1 MDPTAKLSVGF
12 SPISPVQTRPG
23 GVSACHEG
31 APLGAYS
38 MRTASTLFEVA
49 VSLAILAFCVT
60 GVLLAFPAGVQ
71 AQQAARFR
79 LLAAAKAEEMV
90 DAFNTIHNH
99 NTVIDAE
106 APQPWETTA
115 GRRAMA
121 HDLETRLANPQTGLL
136 PLPEAIAR
144 RLDSDAGEIGRLL
157 DDGGQLYYPQPMATT
172 GVLEV
177 GLGDVVANETQRLVV
192 GVIGHAQS
200 NAMHMFPWKAWP
212 YYVPWPSPPLHGE
225 HAHDGTVTDANQKY
239 VFGRSGIC
247 WENTNDADI
256 AVVFDAMADDGNACG
271 FKPYAYDAAPTQASL
286 LRYVATTLWYCQA
299 KGLSSAFWA
308 PGSTA
313 APLGDFTTHAAPAHD
328 QVNAMRF
335 LAHATM
341 CMTALWD
348 STQLTGAGVA
358 VPSLTIGGTPSPPM
372 TITHDLIAWYHD
384 SSLALGMRF
393 AAERPYDWGAP
404 RPLQRAQQMD
414 FPLLEYDLFPDLSRP
429 LLTGAIG
436 DTGQQANQWRAIA
449 AQPVRHLGRSYS
461 FPLAPIPSQTPSD
474 PDYTADADSIWG
486 DSANFTLA
494 KPFAPAERCRQLV
507 FWAVDWQAY
516 EDFELVPSGPI
527 DAGRYNLAAPK
538 PGWGYL
544 GRMEVLAWWDFGLHT
559 YRNPEKNLTFVRDV
573 ASYATGATVTGDL
586 IQNALLA
593 PPDRGPSMDARRVFL
608 GRFGADRNF
617 NKSLDR
623 GPVPASARM
632 RARLIARF
640 NAYDP
645 RVPNVLR

>member
-1 MDPTAKLSVGF
+1 MRILHTD
-12 SPISPVQTRPG
+12 ITRQG
-23 GVSACHEG
+23 
-31 APLGAYS
+31 
-38 MRTASTLFEVA
+38 STLFEVA
-49 VSLAILAFCVT
+49 ISLAMLAFCVT

-121 HDLETRLANPQTGLL
+121 HDLETRLANPQTGLM

-144 RLDSDAGEIGRLL
+144 RLDSDAGEIARLL
-157 DDGGQLYYPQPMATT
+157 DDGGQIYYPQPMATT
-172 GVLEV
+172 GVLEI
-177 GLGDVVANETQRLVV
+177 GLGDVVANETQRLIV

-200 NAMHMFPWKAWP
+200 NAMHIFPWKAWP

-225 HAHDGTVTDANQKY
+225 HHHDGTIPATTQTY
-239 VFGRSGIC
+239 VFGRHGIC
-247 WENTNDADI
+247 WESTNDEDMEP
-256 AVVFDAMADDGNACG
+256 VFDGVADDGEACG
-271 FKPYAYDAAPTQASL
+271 FKPYAYDAPPAQASL
-286 LRYVATTLWYCQA
+286 LRYVATTLWYCRA
-299 KGLSSAFWA
+299 KGLPPAFWS

-313 APLGDFTTHAAPAHD
+313 APLDDLSTYPVAAHD

-335 LAHATM
+335 LAHAAL

-348 STQLTGAGVA
+348 SSQLTGAGVV

-372 TITHDLIAWYHD
+372 TITHDLIGWYHD

-393 AAERPYDWGAP
+393 AAARPYDWGAP

-414 FPLLEYDLFPDLSRP
+414 FPLLEYDLFPDAARP
-429 LLTGAIG
+429 LLSGVIG
-436 DTGQQANQWRAIA
+436 DTGVSARQWRAIA
-449 AQPVRHLGRSYS
+449 AQPVRNLGRSFS
-461 FPLAPIPSQTPSD
+461 FPVAPIPSQTPGD
-474 PDYTADADSIWG
+474 PDYAADADSIWG

-516 EDFELVPSGPI
+516 EDFELVPSGAI
-527 DAGRYNLAAPK
+527 DAGRYNLFAPK
-538 PGWGYL
+538 PGAPFAW
-544 GRMEVLAWWDFGLHT
+544 RMEGLAWWDFGLHT

-573 ASYATGATVTGDL
+573 GGYATGASVADDL
-586 IQNALLA
+586 IKNAIIA
-593 PPDRGPSMDARRVFL
+593 PPDRGPTLDARRIFL
-608 GRFGADRNF
+608 GRHGADRNF
-617 NKSLDR
+617 NKRLDR

-640 NAYDP
+640 NIYDP
-645 RVPNVLR
+645 RAPNVLR